1 MMDPGLSLPLLSFL
15 PLHCRTAGREERA
28 LGTSLPPLLLL
39 AGGRSAPPPRLTRS
53 PSDLCCL
60 PLQGKSSGKPGGSMA
75 SGLDEEGLPRKTAAA
90 TKARLEAI
98 RKEKEKHR

>member
-1 MMDPGLSLPLLSFL
+1 MAPGLSLPLLSFL
-15 PLHCRTAGREERA
+15 PLRCRTAAREEGA
-28 LGTSLPPLLLL
+28 LGTTLPPLLLL
-39 AGGRSAPPPRLTRS
+39 AGGLSALHLTRS